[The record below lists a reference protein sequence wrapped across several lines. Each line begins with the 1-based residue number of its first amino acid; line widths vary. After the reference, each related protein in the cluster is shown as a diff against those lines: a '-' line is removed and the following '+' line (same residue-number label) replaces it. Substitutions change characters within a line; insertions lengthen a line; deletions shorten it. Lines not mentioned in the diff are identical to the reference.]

1 MNWRDLAGTVGATAP
16 ILGTLIGGPAGP
28 AIGALVASVL
38 GTQGD
43 PESVSA
49 ALAAGP
55 EAAAAKLRQIEA
67 DRAVKLQELLVDH
80 TKAVL
85 AAGVASEQTAAQDRA
100 DARKLQT
107 AKPSLM
113 PAALTLM
120 ITVGFFATLGA
131 LLTYGKPEF
140 GGDALMI
147 MLGALGS
154 AWAAATSYWL
164 GSTSN
169 SARKTELLASS
180 QPANT
185 AVSSPE

>member
-55 EAAAAKLRQIEA
+55 DAAVKLRQIEA

-80 TKAVL
+80 AKAVL
-85 AAGVASEQTAAQDRA
+85 AAGVAHEQTAAQDRA

-107 AKPSLM
+107 AAPSRM

-164 GSTSN
+164 GTTSN